1 MQCEAMFRKTHMGK
15 PLLSFL
21 ALRIREIGFL
31 FLPMQG
37 GGMEC
42 FMNGS
47 KEIMAAAIRLAV
59 TSSMEE
65 EKLLARTLRE
75 QGVSAA
81 AVNFGGEYISSVGK
95 IIERT
100 IVAAKREGVI
110 TEAHNEEGAVA
121 GAAHEAV
128 IQIDSK
134 ALGLNIG
141 GKIGI
146 ARQDEHICVAMYFG
160 VGLVHLNEI
169 AIGIGHRVI

>member
-1 MQCEAMFRKTHMGK
+1 M
-15 PLLSFL
+15 
-21 ALRIREIGFL
+21 
-31 FLPMQG
+31 
-37 GGMEC
+37 
-42 FMNGS
+42 GS

-59 TSSMEE
+59 TSTMDEE
-65 EKLLARTLRE
+65 RALGQALRE
-75 QGVSAA
+75 QGISAA

-100 IVAAKREGVI
+100 IIAARREGVI
-110 TEAHNEEGAVA
+110 SEAHNEEGAVA

-146 ARQDEHICVAMYFG
+146 ARHEDHICVAMYFG

>member
-1 MQCEAMFRKTHMGK
+1 M
-15 PLLSFL
+15 
-21 ALRIREIGFL
+21 
-31 FLPMQG
+31 
-37 GGMEC
+37 
-42 FMNGS
+42 GS

-59 TSSMEE
+59 TNTMDEE
-65 EKLLARTLRE
+65 RALGQALRE
-75 QGVSAA
+75 QGISAA

-100 IVAAKREGVI
+100 IIAARREGVI
-110 TEAHNEEGAVA
+110 SEAHNEEGAVA

-146 ARQDEHICVAMYFG
+146 ARHEDHICVAMYFG

>member
-1 MQCEAMFRKTHMGK
+1 M
-15 PLLSFL
+15 
-21 ALRIREIGFL
+21 
-31 FLPMQG
+31 
-37 GGMEC
+37 
-42 FMNGS
+42 GS

-59 TSSMEE
+59 TNTMDEE
-65 EKLLARTLRE
+65 RALGQSLRE
-75 QGVSAA
+75 QGISAA
-81 AVNFGGEYISSVGK
+81 AVNFGGEYISSVGN

-100 IVAAKREGVI
+100 IIAARREGVI
-110 TEAHNEEGAVA
+110 SEAHNEEGAVA

-146 ARQDEHICVAMYFG
+146 ARHEDHICVAMYFG

>member
-1 MQCEAMFRKTHMGK
+1 M
-15 PLLSFL
+15 
-21 ALRIREIGFL
+21 
-31 FLPMQG
+31 
-37 GGMEC
+37 
-42 FMNGS
+42 GS
-47 KEIMAAAIRLAV
+47 KEILAAAIRLAV
-59 TSSMEE
+59 TNTMDEE
-65 EKLLARTLRE
+65 RALGQSLRE
-75 QGVSAA
+75 QGISAA
-81 AVNFGGEYISSVGK
+81 AVNFGGEYISSVGN

-100 IVAAKREGVI
+100 IIAARREGVI
-110 TEAHNEEGAVA
+110 SEAHNEEGAVA

-146 ARQDEHICVAMYFG
+146 ARHEDHICVAMYFG

>member
-1 MQCEAMFRKTHMGK
+1 
-15 PLLSFL
+15 
-21 ALRIREIGFL
+21 
-31 FLPMQG
+31 
-37 GGMEC
+37 
-42 FMNGS
+42 
-47 KEIMAAAIRLAV
+47 MAAAIRLAV
-59 TSSMEE
+59 TNTMDEE
-65 EKLLARTLRE
+65 RALGQSLRE
-75 QGVSAA
+75 QGISAA
-81 AVNFGGEYISSVGK
+81 AVNFGGEYISSVGN

-100 IVAAKREGVI
+100 IIAARREGVI
-110 TEAHNEEGAVA
+110 SEAHNEEGAVA

-146 ARQDEHICVAMYFG
+146 ARHEDHICVAMYFG

>member
-1 MQCEAMFRKTHMGK
+1 M
-15 PLLSFL
+15 
-21 ALRIREIGFL
+21 
-31 FLPMQG
+31 
-37 GGMEC
+37 
-42 FMNGS
+42 GS

-59 TSSMEE
+59 TNTMDEE
-65 EKLLARTLRE
+65 RALGQSLRE
-75 QGVSAA
+75 QGISAA

-100 IVAAKREGVI
+100 IIAARREGVI
-110 TEAHNEEGAVA
+110 SEAHNEEGAVA

-146 ARQDEHICVAMYFG
+146 ARHEDHICVAMYFG